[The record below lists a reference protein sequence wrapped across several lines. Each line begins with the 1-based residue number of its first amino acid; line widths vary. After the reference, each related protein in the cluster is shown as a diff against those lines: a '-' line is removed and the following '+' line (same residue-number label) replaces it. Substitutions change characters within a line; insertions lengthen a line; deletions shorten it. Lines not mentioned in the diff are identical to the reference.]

1 MSDAPK
7 RKAARVK
14 ILKKKAARRRSDSF
28 RDVVAGPTAK
38 QIDES
43 LAQGKILK
51 LEEFKKGVKL

>member
-14 ILKKKAARRRSDSF
+14 IPKKKAARLRIDSF
-28 RDVVAGPTAK
+28 RDIVAGPTTR

-51 LEEFKKGVKL
+51 LEEFTKGVKL